1 MTNRILFSIALA
13 VALASTALAAPKA
26 SPESVGLESAELAKI
41 GEAMQQKISDGRM
54 IGGFGLVARHGKVAY
69 FEVWGQRDREADLPM
84 TQETIVRMFSMSKPI
99 TSVGIMILVEEGKL
113 SLSDPVSKFIPQ
125 LGGLE
130 VLVDGKRIP
139 SNRDITINDLLT
151 HTSGLTY
158 GFFADDEVDVLYRK
172 SETYKTKTLAELMDA
187 LGKLPLKYQPGERWN
202 YSYSTDVLGRVIEV
216 ISGQALDEYFEQRI
230 FNRLDMND
238 TGFHVRKPAVS
249 RLAKIYT
256 PDENDRLV
264 HATPEIHMAA
274 GRRVRDF
281 ANPTTFF
288 SGGGGLAGT
297 AGDYLRF
304 AQMLLDGGGKIISK
318 ESVDLMMQDH
328 QPRPETKFGLGL
340 GITAAPGKSG
350 NLYGWGGAAGTRF
363 WLDPERDMV
372 TIFGTQLYPGGGKRK
387 AEVRNEFLKLVYE
400 SVAE

>member
-1 MTNRILFSIALA
+1 MTKRSLVFFILAIALA
-13 VALASTALAAPKA
+13 GAGLSALKV
-26 SPESVGLESAELAKI
+26 SPESVGLESAKLAKI
-41 GEAMQQKISDGRM
+41 SEAMEQKIADGRM

-69 FEVWGQRDREADLPM
+69 FETWGERDREANLPM
-84 TQETIVRMFSMSKPI
+84 TNDTIVRLFSMSKPI
-99 TSVGIMILVEEGKL
+99 TTVGIMILVEQGKL

-125 LGGLE
+125 LGGLD
-130 VLVDGKRIP
+130 VLVDGKRVP
-139 SNRDITINDLLT
+139 SNHDMTIKDLLT

-158 GFFADDEVDVLYRK
+158 GFFADDPVDVLYRQA
-172 SETYKTKTLAELMDA
+172 ETHKTKTLGELMAA

-216 ISGQALDEYFEQRI
+216 ISGQPLDKYLEQQI

-238 TGFHVRKPAVS
+238 TGFHVRQSAVS

-256 PDENDRLV
+256 PDENNKLV
-264 HATPEIHMAA
+264 HAGPEIHMAA

-281 ANPTTFF
+281 TRPTTFF

-304 AQMLLDGGGKIISK
+304 AQMLLNGGEKIITK
-318 ESVDLMMQDH
+318 ETVDLMMQDH
-328 QPRPETKFGLGL
+328 QPRPETKFGLSL
-340 GITAAPGKSG
+340 GITSAPGKSG

-387 AEVRNEFLKLVYE
+387 AEVRDEFLKLVYE
-400 SVAE
+400 SVSE

>member
-26 SPESVGLESAELAKI
+26 SPESVGLESAKLAKI
-41 GEAMQQKISDGRM
+41 GEAMKQKISDGRM
-54 IGGFGLVARHGKVAY
+54 IGGFGLVARHDKVAY
-69 FEVWGQRDREADLPM
+69 FEVWGQRNREANLPM
-84 TQETIVRMFSMSKPI
+84 THDTIVRMFSMSKPI

-139 SNRDITINDLLT
+139 SNRDITISDLLT

-158 GFFADDEVDVLYRK
+158 GFFANDEVDMLYRK
-172 SETYKTKTLAELMDA
+172 SENHKTKNLTELMDA

-216 ISGQALDEYFEQRI
+216 ISGQSLDEYLEQRI

-238 TGFHVRKPAVS
+238 TGFHVSKSAVS
-249 RLAKIYT
+249 RLARIYT
-256 PDENDRLV
+256 PDENDGLV
-264 HATPEIHMAA
+264 HATPEIHIAA

-281 ANPTTFF
+281 TNPTTFF

-297 AGDYLRF
+297 TGDYLRF
-304 AQMLLDGGGKIISK
+304 ALMLLDGGGKIISK

-328 QPRPETKFGLGL
+328 QPRPDTKFGLGL
-340 GITAAPGKSG
+340 GITPAPGKSG

-387 AEVRNEFLKLVYE
+387 AELRDEFLKLVYE

>member
-26 SPESVGLESAELAKI
+26 SPESVGLESAKLAKI
-41 GEAMQQKISDGRM
+41 GEAMKQKISDGRM
-54 IGGFGLVARHGKVAY
+54 IGGFGLVARHDKVAY
-69 FEVWGQRDREADLPM
+69 FEVWGQRNREANLPM
-84 TQETIVRMFSMSKPI
+84 THDTIVRMFSMSKPI

-139 SNRDITINDLLT
+139 SNRDITISDLLT

-158 GFFADDEVDVLYRK
+158 GFFANDEVDMLYRK
-172 SETYKTKTLAELMDA
+172 SETHKTKNLTELMDA

-216 ISGQALDEYFEQRI
+216 ISGQSLDEYLEQRI

-238 TGFHVRKPAVS
+238 TGFHVSKSAVS
-249 RLAKIYT
+249 RLARIYT
-256 PDENDRLV
+256 PDENDGLV
-264 HATPEIHMAA
+264 HATPEIHIAA

-281 ANPTTFF
+281 TNPTTFF

-297 AGDYLRF
+297 TGDYLRI
-304 AQMLLDGGGKIISK
+304 ALMLLDGGGKIISK

-328 QPRPETKFGLGL
+328 QPRPDTKFGLGL
-340 GITAAPGKSG
+340 GITPAPGKSG

-387 AEVRNEFLKLVYE
+387 AELRDEFLKLVYE